1 MNLLYLMTEQN
12 TPPISWWLLLYFT
25 WLLVIR
31 VHKHFLGDCQGVGV
45 GFGGNLQELTHEWV
59 DVDAVKRLSQVIFLE
74 IWAESSDYGL
84 RVHVDIIKAMI
95 SFVEIYYNLLKNN
108 NNKSHFRFHS
118 AENCSLVNIML
129 VGSMKSLKI

>member
-1 MNLLYLMTEQN
+1 MNLLYLMTEQT
-12 TPPISWWLLLYFT
+12 TPPISWWLLLYLT

-31 VHKHFLGDCQGVGV
+31 VPKHFLGDCQGVIV
-45 GFGGNLQELTHEWV
+45 GFGGNPQELTHEQV

-84 RVHVDIIKAMI
+84 CVHVDIIKAMI
-95 SFVEIYYNLLKNN
+95 SFVKICYNLLKNN

-118 AENCSLVNIML
+118 VENHPLVNIML
-129 VGSMKSLKI
+129 V